1 MTSVSSTTA
10 STASQTLTAAGSSVA
25 GDMQSFLRLLVA
37 QLQNQDPLQ
46 PVDSTQFVTQLAMFA
61 QAEQGVN
68 TNTKLD
74 TIVGMVQGQ
83 MLSGSSHLL
92 GKSVMVPSDTVAFDG
107 ASPVRLSYT
116 VPSDAGTVRLEITD
130 ATGRVVRSVEG
141 AAASGAYDDAWDGRT
156 DDGAAAPA
164 GTYTVRVTAEV
175 AGGADGTTTTQAL
188 DTTIMGRV
196 DEIRV
201 QDNGVVAVV
210 AGKEIPVDKISGV
223 AG

>member
-116 VPSDAGTVRLEITD
+116 VPSDAGT
-130 ATGRVVRSVEG
+130 GRVVRSVEG

-188 DTTIMGRV
+188 DTTVMGRV